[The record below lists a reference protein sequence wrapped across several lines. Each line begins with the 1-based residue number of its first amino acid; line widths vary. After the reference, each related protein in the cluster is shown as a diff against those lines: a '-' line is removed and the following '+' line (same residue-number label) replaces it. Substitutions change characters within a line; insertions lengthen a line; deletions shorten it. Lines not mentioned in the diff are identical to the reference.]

1 MRGGDSEWLTT
12 GEAARLC
19 SVERDTVL
27 KWIKRGRIP
36 AARTAG
42 GHYRIASQ
50 DLERLLAPLPRRR
63 AAGKEPAARAL
74 RCWEYLAAGGRI
86 RNECR
91 SCVAFQ
97 VGAAWCFRL
106 RQRER
111 EAGFFCCGPRS
122 CEECPYYRRINGLP
136 ARVLAVTQD
145 GELRRSLASAHAGL
159 VVTFAR
165 NAYEAARLVAEIW
178 PALVIIDDEIGRGG
192 GLELLESL
200 ASDRAAIGLRVIYAV
215 AGEPSRAAVQ
225 RAGRHGGLAAVLKKP
240 FGASAIQEVLAGIPV
255 EAPPA
260 NGAE

>member
-42 GHYRIASQ
+42 GHYRIAGR

-63 AAGKEPAARAL
+63 LASQPQSGRAL
-74 RCWEYLAAGGRI
+74 RCWEYLAAAGKI

-97 VGAAWCFRL
+97 VGATWCFRL
-106 RQRER
+106 RRREP
-111 EAGFFCCGPRS
+111 EAGFFCCGPRT
-122 CEECPYYRRINGLP
+122 CEECPYYRRIHGLP
-136 ARVLAVTQD
+136 ARVLAVTED
-145 GELRRSLASAHAGL
+145 GQLQRSLASADPGL
-159 VVTFAR
+159 AVTYAR
-165 NAYEAARLVAEIW
+165 NAYEAARLVSEIW
-178 PALVIIDDEIGRGG
+178 PALVVIDDEIGRGR

-200 ASDRAAIGLRVIYAV
+200 ASDPAAIGLRVIYAV
-215 AGEPSRAAVQ
+215 AGDARRRAV
-225 RAGRHGGLAAVLKKP
+225 RVGRRGGLAAVLRKP

-255 EAPPA
+255 EAPPV
-260 NGAE
+260 NGEE